1 MPNEQLVLTANEPAV
16 ITKLLRSRKV
26 WVAAISVLT
35 AIALKLGLPTDIAT
49 SVTNLLMV
57 VGTALI
63 GGIALEDGLTNAGQ
77 GIPRTAVDGAT
88 ASPLSQSESPTF
100 TTADDRDTNP
110 DVLTARNT

>member
-1 MPNEQLVLTANEPAV
+1 MAKLEPLEIRLEETSVL
-16 ITKLLRSRKV
+16 TKLLRSRKV

-35 AIALKLGLPTDIAT
+35 AIVLKLGLPADIAG

-63 GGIALEDGLTNAGQ
+63 GSIAIEDGLTNAGQ
-77 GIPRTAVDGAT
+77 GTPRTAVDGAT
-88 ASPLSQSESPTF
+88 VTPI
-100 TTADDRDTNP
+100 ADA